1 MLANLQSYM
10 SPHEFAMK
18 KFEYLDHTAD
28 IGIRAYG
35 QDLKDL
41 FENAAEA
48 MLAVTAELDTI
59 DEMML
64 MEVSV
69 TASTLPDLML
79 NWLGELNFQHQVEE
93 IFFCRTEIREISP
106 NRLRAVVFGEA
117 RNENR
122 HVVLAEIKSVTFHQL
137 QVEQAS
143 DGVWTAQVIF
153 DI

>member
-1 MLANLQSYM
+1 MLANFQSYM
-10 SPHEFAMK
+10 SPNEFAMK

-64 MEVSV
+64 IEVSV

>member
-1 MLANLQSYM
+1 M

-64 MEVSV
+64 IEVSV

>member
-1 MLANLQSYM
+1 
-10 SPHEFAMK
+10 MK

-64 MEVSV
+64 IEVSV

>member
-1 MLANLQSYM
+1 MLANFQSYM
-10 SPHEFAMK
+10 SPNESAMK

-64 MEVSV
+64 IEVSV

>member
-1 MLANLQSYM
+1 MLADFQSYM
-10 SPHEFAMK
+10 SPNEFAMK

-64 MEVSV
+64 IEVSV

-79 NWLGELNFQHQVEE
+79 NWLGELNFQHEVEE

>member
-1 MLANLQSYM
+1 M
-10 SPHEFAMK
+10 SPNEFAMK

-64 MEVSV
+64 IEVSV

>member
-1 MLANLQSYM
+1 
-10 SPHEFAMK
+10 MK

-122 HVVLAEIKSVTFHQL
+122 PGVLAQIKSVNLHQL
-137 QVEQAS
+137 KVGQAS

>member
-1 MLANLQSYM
+1 
-10 SPHEFAMK
+10 MK

-48 MLAVTAELDTI
+48 MLAATAELDTI
-59 DEMML
+59 DEKML
-64 MEVSV
+64 GEVSV

-79 NWLGELNFQHQVEE
+79 NWLDELNFQHQVEE
-93 IFFCRTEIREISP
+93 IFFCRTDIREISP
-106 NRLRAVVFGEA
+106 NRLRAIVFGEA
-117 RNENR
+117 YNEDQ
-122 HVVLAEIKSVTFHQL
+122 HVVLTEIKSVTFHHL
-137 QVEQAS
+137 QVEQTS
-143 DGVWTAQVIF
+143 DGFWTAQVIF

>member
-1 MLANLQSYM
+1 
-10 SPHEFAMK
+10 MK

-64 MEVSV
+64 IEVSV

-79 NWLGELNFQHQVEE
+79 NWLGELNFQHEVEE

-106 NRLRAVVFGEA
+106 NRLRAVVFGED

>member
-1 MLANLQSYM
+1 MLADFQSYM
-10 SPHEFAMK
+10 SPNEFAMK

>member
-1 MLANLQSYM
+1 
-10 SPHEFAMK
+10 MK

-48 MLAVTAELDTI
+48 MLAATAELDTI
-59 DEMML
+59 DEKML
-64 MEVSV
+64 VEVSV

-79 NWLGELNFQHQVEE
+79 NWLDELNFQHQVEE
-93 IFFCRTEIREISP
+93 IFFCRTDIREISP
-106 NRLRAVVFGEA
+106 NRLRAIVFGEA
-117 RNENR
+117 YNEDQ
-122 HVVLAEIKSVTFHQL
+122 HVVLTEIKSVTFRQL
-137 QVEQAS
+137 QVEQTS
-143 DGVWTAQVIF
+143 DGFWTAQVIF

>member
-1 MLANLQSYM
+1 M
-10 SPHEFAMK
+10 SPNEFAMK

-64 MEVSV
+64 IEVSV

-79 NWLGELNFQHQVEE
+79 NWLGELNFQHEVEE

-106 NRLRAVVFGEA
+106 NRLCAVVFGEA

>member
-1 MLANLQSYM
+1 M

>member
-1 MLANLQSYM
+1 MLANFQSYM

>member
-1 MLANLQSYM
+1 M
-10 SPHEFAMK
+10 SPNEFAMK

-64 MEVSV
+64 IEVSV

-79 NWLGELNFQHQVEE
+79 NWLGELNFQHEVEE

>member
-1 MLANLQSYM
+1 MLANFQSYM
-10 SPHEFAMK
+10 SPNEFAMK

>member
-1 MLANLQSYM
+1 MLANFQSYM

-64 MEVSV
+64 IEVSV

>member
-1 MLANLQSYM
+1 MLANFQSYM
-10 SPHEFAMK
+10 SPNEFAMK

-64 MEVSV
+64 IEVSV

-79 NWLGELNFQHQVEE
+79 NWLGELNFQHEVEE

-106 NRLRAVVFGEA
+106 NRLCAVVFGEA

>member
-1 MLANLQSYM
+1 MLADFQSYM
-10 SPHEFAMK
+10 SPNEFAMK

-79 NWLGELNFQHQVEE
+79 NWLGELNFQHEVEE